1 MHVGVDEP
9 DPPILHLPYARN
21 YAGVHLPGLKEGRM
35 PWQEVGSPEPI
46 CVPLDVLARSYRYQY
61 QIEYLFSIKA
71 ALPAPAVLYLLTS
84 STWGDRMNR
93 LETTMEQVS
102 FKDIRRPNL
111 RLTDYLHDIRSC
123 LHFTRKQLS
132 ITRLYVPQEVKDFF
146 ETLITRTPELSKM
159 HSPVKHIDDNIER
172 VTQLQSLLLE
182 TFDILV
188 STLAVQES
196 QTSVTQAKESLKQ
209 TEQSILLT
217 RLAALYLPVSAATG
231 IFGMNLKDINGSNPQ
246 FWAFLAVFFGF
257 LILTALAMWSDIVQI
272 LAKNPR
278 YKKHMNERLLR
289 AAGVGT

>member
-1 MHVGVDEP
+1 M
-9 DPPILHLPYARN
+9 
-21 YAGVHLPGLKEGRM
+21 
-35 PWQEVGSPEPI
+35 
-46 CVPLDVLARSYRYQY
+46 
-61 QIEYLFSIKA
+61 
-71 ALPAPAVLYLLTS
+71 
-84 STWGDRMNR
+84 
-93 LETTMEQVS
+93 
-102 FKDIRRPNL
+102 
-111 RLTDYLHDIRSC
+111 
-123 LHFTRKQLS
+123 
-132 ITRLYVPQEVKDFF
+132 
-146 ETLITRTPELSKM
+146 
-159 HSPVKHIDDNIER
+159 
-172 VTQLQSLLLE
+172 TQLQSLLLE